1 MILTTNREPDTD
13 ELVRRARRGDSSAAN
28 LLIDRHRHRL
38 RRMVAIRMDRRLV
51 RRLDPS
57 DVVQEA
63 LVEALRLLP
72 EYLRD
77 RPMPF
82 YPWLRQ
88 IAWNRLVDLHR
99 RHIISKRR
107 SLDREVQLD
116 VPLDEQSAYHLA
128 DVLLAR
134 EPAPGA
140 RLLREELLYRV
151 RKAVD
156 RLPSEFREVLILR
169 QIEQLSV
176 EEIAAVLSI
185 PQGTVKSRHFRA
197 LSQLRELLDE
207 DT

>member
-1 MILTTNREPDTD
+1 M
-13 ELVRRARRGDSSAAN
+13 
-28 LLIDRHRHRL
+28 
-38 RRMVAIRMDRRLV
+38 RMDRRLV

-107 SLDREVQLD
+107 SLDREVQLE

-156 RLPSEFREVLILR
+156 RLPPEFREVLILR

-176 EEIAAVLSI
+176 EEIAAVLAI

-197 LSQLRELLDE
+197 LAQLRELLD
-207 DT
+207 DDA

>member
-1 MILTTNREPDTD
+1 
-13 ELVRRARRGDSSAAN
+13 
-28 LLIDRHRHRL
+28 
-38 RRMVAIRMDRRLV
+38 
-51 RRLDPS
+51 
-57 DVVQEA
+57 VQEA

-107 SLDREVQLD
+107 ALDREVQMD